1 MALLHFNQM
10 AYASVDDFI
19 FGKAEK
25 PVTLK
30 SGLVIGG
37 GTVYP
42 EINFTLPP
50 MLITEETMPEV
61 VRIYKEIITGVTQR
75 AVELSVPGFVAEVEL
90 LPPCTWHVDWG
101 VRVTE
106 VLAGTLA
113 EMSARHGIKTALR
126 TTVIDVREGRDLEHM
141 HRGRQW
147 DNVLAA
153 FRENALAGADLLAIE
168 SIGGKEVHD
177 EAVMNCDIR
186 KAVFALGVLG
196 IRDMHLLWSAI
207 RSIADET
214 GSIASGDTA
223 CGFAN
228 TAMVL
233 AERRFI
239 PRVFAAVDRVISAV
253 RSLAAVEAGAIGPH
267 KDCGYEGVYVKAIT
281 GIPISMEGRTSAVA
295 HLSPVGNVA
304 ACAADLWSNESVQH
318 IKLLGGYAPVVS
330 TEQLA
335 YDCRLMNEASRRG
348 HDVACL
354 LRDLHAASDSKLD
367 PQAYVLDPT
376 VVFAIARQIVAD
388 QKGPFSRTLTAARAA
403 VQALWQGRSN
413 GELAFDEREAGWLE
427 QIEQQI
433 DTIPTDEEVFIAE
446 MVDECEKLNPAHY
459 DLLG

>member
-1 MALLHFNQM
+1 MALLQFNQM

-19 FGKAEK
+19 FGKAKK

-30 SGLVIGG
+30 NGLVIGG

-61 VRIYKEIITGVTQR
+61 VRIYQEIITGVTQR
-75 AVELSVPGFVAEVEL
+75 AIELSVPGFVAEVEL

-101 VRVTE
+101 VRVTD
-106 VLAGTLA
+106 VLANTLA

-141 HRGRQW
+141 HRGKQW

-153 FRENALAGADLLAIE
+153 FRENARAGADLLAIE

-186 KAVFALGVLG
+186 KAIFALGVLG
-196 IRDMHLLWSAI
+196 IRDMHLLWRAI

-253 RSLAAVEAGAIGPH
+253 RSLAAIEAGAIGPH

-295 HLSPVGNVA
+295 HLSPVGNIA

-318 IKLLGGYAPVVS
+318 IKLLGGHAPVIS

-335 YDCRLMNEASRRG
+335 YDCRLMNEASHRG
-348 HDVACL
+348 HSTACL
-354 LRDLHAASDSKLD
+354 LRDLHAASDRRLD
-367 PQAYVLDPT
+367 PQAYVLDPA

-403 VQALWQGRSN
+403 VQALWQGRSD
-413 GELAFDEREAGWLE
+413 GELTFDEREAGWLE

-433 DTIPTDEEVFIAE
+433 DTIPADEEVFIAE
-446 MVDECEKLNPAHY
+446 MVDECEKLNPALY
-459 DLLG
+459 DLPG